1 MFVGMDPT
9 DYISIR
15 FHFNGEFIKKGRSLH
30 YVGGREEM
38 SYVET
43 EKLCMDELWRH
54 LEVHYAFVEGQ
65 QMHWIFPGKE
75 MAEGFMMLCEDNVRT
90 MAMHITDCGVADIFV
105 EDSVV
110 GDKDA
115 SDWEVEEE
123 YQKKDNSEGEESSEG
138 SDYVPADS
146 STDDEETIAIKKDYK
161 KFKEEKRRLAIE
173 CGDLDEVKEERRL
186 AIEWGDPD
194 EVKEE
199 EEPDSSEDN
208 DSYEEDSDGQ
218 VVRKESHY
226 PRYKGQKVLLG
237 MKFEGKKE
245 FKDAI
250 ISYGLAERK
259 EIKFIK
265 DEGDRVRAKCTWETC
280 PWVCLC
286 KKTTR
291 FASWQITAFRDEHC
305 CPKRRDSSLVT
316 STRIANRFE
325 NLIKANPEWTAKQL
339 KATVQEEMFANCH
352 ISKIKR
358 AKKIV
363 IERMLDAKRGEYS

>member
-105 EDSVV
+105 EDSAV
-110 GDKDA
+110 GDKNA

-146 STDDEETIAIKKDYK
+146 STDDEETISIKKDYK
-161 KFKEEKRRLAIE
+161 NYKEEKR
-173 CGDLDEVKEERRL
+173 
-186 AIEWGDPD
+186 
-194 EVKEE
+194 
-199 EEPDSSEDN
+199 
-208 DSYEEDSDGQ
+208 
-218 VVRKESHY
+218 
-226 PRYKGQKVLLG
+226 
-237 MKFEGKKE
+237 
-245 FKDAI
+245 
-250 ISYGLAERK
+250 
-259 EIKFIK
+259 
-265 DEGDRVRAKCTWETC
+265 
-280 PWVCLC
+280 
-286 KKTTR
+286 
-291 FASWQITAFRDEHC
+291 
-305 CPKRRDSSLVT
+305 
-316 STRIANRFE
+316 
-325 NLIKANPEWTAKQL
+325 
-339 KATVQEEMFANCH
+339 
-352 ISKIKR
+352 
-358 AKKIV
+358 
-363 IERMLDAKRGEYS
+363 